1 MRTPGSAVR
10 RQPRLLVSIS
20 ALACM
25 AGATDAAAAYTEF
38 ESFHLAVV
46 SRDEQAALAFIDAF
60 PASPLIDD
68 LIVMLPR
75 AVAQEVCADLP
86 GGGIPAQDACRKSDI
101 PPGPRAFADSGAG
114 DAAISPAA
122 GPGGGRQELGEARP
136 RSAGATGER
145 SVGAMARLLLP
156 SAPDSPAA
164 AADGSRTIET
174 ARQEADAAPTAHR
187 AAAPPAPRLGG
198 DPGSDPGAASSPS
211 SLGGDPGSD
220 PGSGTGGGGARDS
233 HN

>member
-1 MRTPGSAVR
+1 MRAPKSAVR
-10 RQPRLLVSIS
+10 RQSPLLLGVT
-20 ALACM
+20 ALACAM
-25 AGATDAAAAYTEF
+25 GATDAAAAYTEF

-46 SRDEQAALAFIDAF
+46 SRDERAALAFIDAF

-86 GGGIPAQDACRKSDI
+86 GGGTPAQDACRKSDI
-101 PPGPRAFADSGAG
+101 APGPHAFADSGAG
-114 DAAISPAA
+114 DAAIAPAA
-122 GPGGGRQELGEARP
+122 GPGGGRQEPAEARP
-136 RSAGATGER
+136 RPAGATGER
-145 SVGAMARLLLP
+145 PAGAMARLLLP
-156 SAPDSPAA
+156 GAADSPAA
-164 AADGSRTIET
+164 AAGGSRTTQT
-174 ARQEADAAPTAHR
+174 ARQEADPAPRAHR

-198 DPGSDPGAASSPS
+198 DPGSDPGGASSPS

-220 PGSGTGGGGARDS
+220 AGSGAGGGARDS